1 MKKRGYGYPKSNPTI
16 MSSAPK
22 RVRKDVMRGVR
33 LSPELDRQLRLLIEQ
48 RGSNFNRELKEALLA
63 HLAVHA

>member
-1 MKKRGYGYPKSNPTI
+1 